1 MKRFVAN
8 LLIAF
13 VFTVV
18 LFSCAAPQK
27 TIYFR
32 TDAKA
37 DSVSYYKAAKNNHD
51 GVIQP
56 DDIVSINITSISSI
70 TEKDPASIFKDG
82 GTNAPVVAGRPGS
95 AAGGGGGGM
104 NGVQTGYLVDK
115 DGYVDFPVIG
125 KIELAGQTMRQAK
138 ETIAAKLKDYVKE
151 PVVEVRIINY
161 KITILGEV
169 QAPGTIVA
177 PNHKISVV
185 EAIAAAG
192 DIPITGR
199 KDNVLVI
206 REIDGKR
213 EFARLNLNS
222 KEVFNSPYFYLR
234 QNDLVY
240 VEPSRVR
247 RQEGNIF
254 MRVYL
259 PAFTTL
265 LSTALAVYGI
275 VQITNNK

>member
-1 MKRFVAN
+1 MNRFVAN
-8 LLIAF
+8 LLAAF

-37 DSVSYYKAAKNNHD
+37 DSVVSYKAEKSTHD
-51 GVIQP
+51 GVIRP
-56 DDIVSINITSISSI
+56 DDIVSVNITSISSI

-82 GTNAPVVAGRPGS
+82 GSSAPVLASRPGM
-95 AAGGGGGGM
+95 ATAGGSM
-104 NGVQTGYLVDK
+104 AAQTGYLVDK
-115 DGYVDFPVIG
+115 DGFIDFPVIG

-138 ETIAAKLKDYVKE
+138 ETIAARLKDYVKE

-169 QAPGTIVA
+169 LAPGTILA
-177 PNHKISVV
+177 PNHKMNVI

-192 DIPITGR
+192 DIPITG
-199 KDNVLVI
+199 KKENVLVI
-206 REIDGKR
+206 REVEGKR
-213 EFARLNLNS
+213 VFARLNLNS
-222 KEVFNSPYFYLR
+222 KEVFNSPYYYLM
-234 QNDLVY
+234 QNDIVY

-275 VQITNNK
+275 VQIANNNK